1 MAQLPKS
8 GHGQFPHHLR
18 TRSSGFGVSG
28 VYILLAVF
36 SLEYLAR
43 LYSATRNKLY
53 KTWWDFAL
61 SPAAMIDLLVIV
73 SMTMTFLGPE
83 ASILRLFRA
92 LRILRLA
99 RLGRFSQAIDLMS
112 RAFQLRYAEMA
123 VSALMLVMVLVASST
138 ALYVVEGGTQ
148 PQAFG
153 SIPRAMW
160 WSIATLTTVGYGDIV
175 PVTGLGRVFA
185 AVTALTGIAIV
196 AVPTGLFAAAFA
208 EVSSASPD
216 QDGA

>member
-1 MAQLPKS
+1 M
-8 GHGQFPHHLR
+8 
-18 TRSSGFGVSG
+18 
-28 VYILLAVF
+28 
-36 SLEYLAR
+36 EYLAR
-43 LYSATRNKLY
+43 LYSATCNKRY
-53 KTWWDFAL
+53 KSRWDFAR
-61 SPAAMIDLLVIV
+61 SPAAFIDLLVIV

-99 RLGRFSQAIDLMS
+99 RLGRFSQAIDLMN

-138 ALYVVEGGTQ
+138 ALYVVEGGAQ

-160 WSIATLTTVGYGDIV
+160 WSIATLTTVGYGDMV

-208 EVSSASPD
+208 EVSKSPRD